1 MKGFGLIILR
11 VLMGTFCTALATL
24 PTVSKAA
31 DLQDRPSVYPGLTC
45 LSAPYDTSGDG
56 AETRITELISTL
68 RQSIASFPSLQ
79 KALRIRAPDICTYST
94 TFDARGFY
102 DPVANLIAL
111 NANMT
116 RGAQLAILIHEL
128 RHLDQESVG
137 ACPSPNLSM
146 QETARAV
153 FALEADANATV
164 VLIAHALRK
173 AGNPGPWEAIQGF
186 PHYKDIADVFLES
199 IEEIN
204 DPGLAM
210 AEAFFA
216 VVRGR
221 MAARALLYFD
231 VQRLSRPPRRRTS
244 TANVSAFT
252 ARFSGTAVPHARR
265 NALFLFPGG
274 DGQHSL
280 SHRLDV
286 SSANSLGSRQSTECD
301 RALPSPRNT
310 FRDPQPLR

>member
-1 MKGFGLIILR
+1 VKGFGLIILR

-210 AEAFFA
+210 AEAFSQWYEA
-216 VVRGR
+216 EWRR
-221 MAARALLYFD
+221 ERYYISTCSDYLDRQD
-231 VQRLSRPPRRRTS
+231 VE
-244 TANVSAFT
+244 
-252 ARFSGTAVPHARR
+252 
-265 NALFLFPGG
+265 
-274 DGQHSL
+274 
-280 SHRLDV
+280 HRLPTYQLLQPDFLEQLCRMPDGTPY
-286 SSANSLGSRQSTECD
+286 SCSQAATGSIRYPTD
-301 RALPSPRNT
+301 
-310 FRDPQPLR
+310 